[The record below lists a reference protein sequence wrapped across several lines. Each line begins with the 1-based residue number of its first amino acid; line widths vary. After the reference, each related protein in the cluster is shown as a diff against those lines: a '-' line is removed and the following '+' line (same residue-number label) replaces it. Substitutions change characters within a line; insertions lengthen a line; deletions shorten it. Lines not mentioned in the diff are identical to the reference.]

1 MRAQRK
7 KNWMCT
13 NSRRYDKINLPTSQ
27 CLFHAMCQQNTKQQ
41 KMVKWLTS
49 IFSRFHFFPDCH
61 SSILSLAEFNNNTN
75 DFLFKLRMYVGCDL
89 IIKIPR
95 TLPAKMNC
103 ITLHTNFVLETNEW
117 ALEWKN
123 DDPKVFQKWFWKEGK
138 AVLLFC
144 SPFLSCSD
152 KETKLDTNR
161 CAVKTH
167 INCTSKWFNVH

>member
-75 DFLFKLRMYVGCDL
+75 YFLFKLRMYVDCDL
-89 IIKIPR
+89 MIKIPR
-95 TLPAKMNC
+95 TLPAKINC
-103 ITLHTNFVLETNEW
+103 SSYKLCIRNKRMSSWMEEWWSKSIPKMILKGRKSRSFVLLTIF
-117 ALEWKN
+117 
-123 DDPKVFQKWFWKEGK
+123 V
-138 AVLLFC
+138 VLG
-144 SPFLSCSD
+144 
-152 KETKLDTNR
+152 
-161 CAVKTH
+161 
-167 INCTSKWFNVH
+167 